1 VATERD
7 HRGRSIVRG
16 MLDLDDVSPDGNNV
30 QGLRHAGRPCA
41 SFQPKEPPPI
51 IVEAR
56 FAESLHT
63 RATTSNICIS
73 TTLEIGHMFI

>member
-16 MLDLDDVSPDGNNV
+16 MLDIDDVSPDGYNV
-30 QGLRHAGRPCA
+30 QGLRHAARSCA
-41 SFQPKEPPPI
+41 SFYPKEPSPI

-56 FAESLHT
+56 FVESKRQLQTAVSPHQ
-63 RATTSNICIS
+63 
-73 TTLEIGHMFI
+73 LKIGHMFI